1 MRRPRRRDLPLL
13 LAPGVGYLLVFFGVP
28 LAAAILGSFGIF
40 TIGAPSRPTFDHYAE
55 LFATRAIRDSIYF
68 SVYLSVAQTI
78 LCLII
83 SLPLAVMLDQKFHGR
98 AIFRGLYK
106 VPLVVPG
113 IVAAFIVMTLFDR
126 GGIAQRL
133 LTPIG
138 IALPKLVRDEW
149 GLGIIIAMAWKNVP
163 LMTLIVGGS
172 IAAIP
177 RDTLA
182 AARTLGA
189 NRLWIFFLMQIPLAL
204 PGITAGTLLV
214 FIDSMGAF
222 AIPNLLGPI
231 YPLTISVQMYESA
244 FSENK
249 WALTQAMGTV
259 LSLVSIAVLLTYYAI
274 TRSARLAYAGGGR

>member
-1 MRRPRRRDLPLL
+1 MRRQKPRNLPLL
-13 LAPGVGYLLVFFGVP
+13 LAPGGGYLLIFFGIP
-28 LAAAILGSFGIF
+28 LALAILGSFGIF
-40 TIGAPSRPTFDHYAE
+40 TIGAPTRATLDHYAE
-55 LFATRAIRDSIYF
+55 LFGTAAIRDSIYF
-68 SVYLSVAQTI
+68 SVYLSVAQTL
-78 LCLII
+78 LCLIV

-98 AIFRGLYK
+98 AFFRALYK

-133 LTPIG
+133 LAPVG
-138 IALPKLVRDEW
+138 LVLPKLVRDEW

-177 RDTLA
+177 RDILA
-182 AARTLGA
+182 VARTLGA
-189 NRLWIFFLMQIPLAL
+189 NPLRVFFLMQIPLAL
-204 PGITAGTLLV
+204 PGITAATLLV

-231 YPLTISVQMYESA
+231 YPLTLSVQMYESA
-244 FSENK
+244 FGENK

-259 LSLVSIAVLLTYYAI
+259 LSLVSIAVLLSYYAI
-274 TRSARLAYAGGGR
+274 TRRARLAYGGAGR